1 MGDDARRCA
10 ARRNHRPGIPH
21 GWLDQRHQPAQD
33 RRRAPHTDAL
43 YDSLTGL
50 TNRGLFV
57 AHLKSA
63 LGQRNR
69 DEDFRFAVLAINLE
83 RFRLV
88 NDSFGHASGDAAAP
102 TR

>member
-1 MGDDARRCA
+1 M
-10 ARRNHRPGIPH
+10 
-21 GWLDQRHQPAQD
+21 
-33 RRRAPHTDAL
+33 
-43 YDSLTGL
+43 
-50 TNRGLFV
+50 

-88 NDSFGHASGDAAAP
+88 NDSFGHASGDALLRQLADRIRGTLRQGDVAARVGATSSRCSSTASAMP
-102 TR
+102 PRPCG